1 MCRSHAEKVT
11 ANHIRQPLV
20 WSSEPVLGFKWIL
33 SAESAGIL
41 VLVGTVMLG
50 FPRPCDQP
58 GTALLALILPRNRSA
73 VAHAT
78 ETSWSLCRIAVDD
91 ESYLTARLFALTAR
105 SIARASERESEGR
118 GGAKRT

>member
-73 VAHAT
+73 VSA
-78 ETSWSLCRIAVDD
+78 SNGLG
-91 ESYLTARLFALTAR
+91 R
-105 SIARASERESEGR
+105 S
-118 GGAKRT
+118 GAKTTVFGHQSLKPCTDPFRNVGLSLAMSLGIH